1 MGFVAP
7 LVLLGLGALAVPVFV
22 HLIQRERK
30 RVVEFPSLM
39 FLRRIPYQS
48 VRRRRLRDILLL
60 MMRLAALALIVFAFA
75 RPFFKRDSLAAA
87 TQQGAREAVILVDS
101 SYSMGYGD
109 RWTKAQA
116 AARDAVN
123 ALNPGDRASLVFF
136 AQGADVAVRSA
147 GDKGRIASAIAAGKV
162 GPGATRFAPALKLAG
177 SLLSESA
184 LPRREVILI
193 SDFQRRGWEQ
203 TPGRDDVKLP
213 ERTTLTPVNVASGAT
228 SNLSATAVSL
238 QRTRFENHDRI
249 AVTAGL
255 VNHSESPVSN
265 VSLTLEVDGQ
275 AIQSLPASAAPGGS
289 ASVTFAPFTV
299 ASRNMRAT
307 VKLPPDALDRDN
319 VFHFV
324 VSPADPVR
332 VFVLDRPGAERER
345 LYLDRA
351 LPIGESPRV
360 ELVSRTYASFS
371 DADARAAAVVVLND
385 VPVTGDLADRLSGF
399 VASGGG
405 LFIAAGPHATWPS
418 QAAALV
424 PALPGDVIDRM
435 TTTPSR
441 LGALEYSHPVFEL
454 FRAPRTGDFS
464 AARFYGY
471 RATAQPSGQVLAR
484 FDDGTPALLERKTGA
499 GRVLLWTS
507 TLGLEWN
514 DLPIKPVFLPFL
526 HTVTKYLADYSEAP
540 ASLMV
545 GQVIP
550 APRRGHGGTAS
561 RGGTVAVAPSGA
573 RVSVETEDGA
583 LELGEQGFYD
593 VRTQGA
599 GADSATVLASNV
611 DLTESDLTPLDP
623 RELLAAVSGRADG
636 RPAGLGEPRPTDDAQ
651 AQAQRL
657 WWYLLVAGG
666 LLLAAE
672 TLLANRLSQN
682 ASRLS

>member
-7 LVLLGLGALAVPVFV
+7 LVLVGLAALAVPVFV

-60 MMRLAALALIVFAFA
+60 AMRLAALALIVFAFA
-75 RPFFKRDSLAAA
+75 RPFFRRDSLAAA
-87 TQQGAREAVILVDS
+87 AQSGAREAVILVDT

-109 RWTKAQA
+109 RWAKAQA

-147 GDKGRIASAIAAGKV
+147 GDKGRLTSAIAAGAV

-184 LPRREVILI
+184 LPRREIVLI

-203 TPGRDDVKLP
+203 TPGRDDVKVP
-213 ERTTLTPVNVASGAT
+213 DRTTLTPVNVASGPT
-228 SNLSATAVSL
+228 SNLSATPVSL
-238 QRTRFENHDRI
+238 QRTRFENHDRV

-255 VNHSESPVSN
+255 VNHGDAPVSN
-265 VSLTLEVDGQ
+265 VSLTLQVDGQ

-289 ASVTFAPFTV
+289 GSVTFAPFTV
-299 ASRNMRAT
+299 ASRNMRASVT
-307 VKLPPDALDRDN
+307 LPKDALARDN

-324 VSPADPVR
+324 VSPSEPVR
-332 VFVLDRPGAERER
+332 VFVIDRPGAENEA
-345 LYLDRA
+345 LYVDRA

-360 ELVSRTYASFS
+360 ELTSRTPTAFS
-371 DADARAAAVVVLND
+371 DADARAAAVVVVND
-385 VPVTGDLADRLSGF
+385 VPVTDDLADRLSAF

-418 QAAALV
+418 HAAATV
-424 PALPGDVIDRM
+424 PALPGDVIDRT

-441 LGALEYSHPVFEL
+441 LGAIEYSHPIFEL

-471 RATAQPSGQVLAR
+471 RATVQPSGQVLAR
-484 FDDGTPALLERKTGA
+484 FDDGTPALLERKAGA

-507 TLGLEWN
+507 TLDLEWN
-514 DLPIKPVFLPFL
+514 DLPVKPVFLPFL
-526 HTVTKYLADYSEAP
+526 HTVTKYLADYADAP
-540 ASLMV
+540 ASLTV

-550 APRRGHGGTAS
+550 APRRGRAGAAS

-623 RELLAAVSGRADG
+623 RELVASVSGHADG
-636 RPAGLGEPRPTDDAQ
+636 RPTGQNEARPTDEAQ

-666 LLLAAE
+666 LLLAGE
-672 TLLANRLSQN
+672 TLLANRLSTN